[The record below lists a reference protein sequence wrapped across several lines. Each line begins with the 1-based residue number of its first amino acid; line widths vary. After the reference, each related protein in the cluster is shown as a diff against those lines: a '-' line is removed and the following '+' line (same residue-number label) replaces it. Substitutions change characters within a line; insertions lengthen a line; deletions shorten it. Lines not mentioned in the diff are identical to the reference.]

1 MHTTTYQ
8 LYRSESA
15 REKRTE
21 LVYKQISKG
30 QLVAIISF
38 FVNVGI
44 GFFEVGFGL
53 FFGSLA
59 LMADGVHSF
68 VDAFVSLMVW
78 LGIRYSQKKADG
90 LFHYGYYKFDA
101 IFSLFAAVIMVASGL
116 VISYTGLRVYFNP
129 AEQHHVSFDAVYIVL
144 ISIVTAVVLASSKQS
159 YAKKSGLVSLRTD
172 ALNSLKDG
180 AASIVALVGILL
192 ASFGFYAFDSLAG
205 LVIGIFVI
213 IAGYFAIKQSSL
225 VLADAYGNPQM
236 VEEMKKIASSVT
248 GVHAIEDLRVRRNG
262 PFLSVEMRVK
272 VDGNMSVFEA
282 DRISQEVVRRMRESI
297 VSVGRVTV
305 KPEPIQRNRL

>member
-1 MHTTTYQ
+1 M
-8 LYRSESA
+8 YRSEAA
-15 REKRTE
+15 REKTTE
-21 LVYKQISKG
+21 LVHKQISKG

-44 GFFEVGFGL
+44 GFFEVGFGY

-59 LMADGVHSF
+59 LLADGVHSF
-68 VDAFVSLMVW
+68 VDAIVSLLVW

-129 AEQHHVSFDAVYIVL
+129 AEQHHVSFNAVYIVL
-144 ISIVTAVVLASSKQS
+144 ISIATAMALARSKQS

-172 ALNSLKDG
+172 ALNSLKDA

-192 ASFGFYAFDSLAG
+192 ASIGLYSFDSLAG
-205 LVIGIFVI
+205 LVIGVFVTV
-213 IAGYFAIKQSSL
+213 AGYFAIRQSSL
-225 VLADAYGNPQM
+225 VLADAYGNPEM
-236 VEEMKKIASSVT
+236 VDEMKKIASSVP

-262 PFLSVEMRVK
+262 PFLSVEMRAK

-297 VSVGRVTV
+297 VSIGRVTV
-305 KPEPIQRNRL
+305 KPEPVQKKL

>member
-1 MHTTTYQ
+1 MYS
-8 LYRSESA
+8 SESA
-15 REKRTE
+15 REKTTQ
-21 LVYKQISKG
+21 LVYKQISRG

-68 VDAFVSLMVW
+68 VDAFVSLMIW

-101 IFSLFAAVIMVASGL
+101 IFSLFASVIMVASGL
-116 VISYTGLRVYFNP
+116 VISYIGLRVYFNP
-129 AEQHHVSFDAVYIVL
+129 AVQHHVSINAVYIVL
-144 ISIVTAVVLASSKQS
+144 ISIVTAIVLASLKQS
-159 YAKKSGLVSLRTD
+159 YARKSGLVSLKTD

-192 ASFGFYAFDSLAG
+192 ASIGFYAFDSLAG
-205 LVIGIFVI
+205 LVIGVFVI
-213 IAGYFAIKQSSL
+213 VAGYFAIKQSSL

-236 VEEMKKIASSVT
+236 VEEMKKIASSVP

-282 DRISQEVVRRMRESI
+282 DRISQEVVRSMRESI
-297 VSVGRVTV
+297 VSIGRVTV
-305 KPEPIQRNRL
+305 KPEPIQRNKL